1 MLPMELWTLWKSINI
16 KSIKKHIMDKKCGLI
31 FYLIHEDMF
40 LSYET
45 KCLNSRHFKAVCNY
59 DMYVKNFII

>member
-1 MLPMELWTLWKSINI
+1 
-16 KSIKKHIMDKKCGLI
+16 MDKKCGLI